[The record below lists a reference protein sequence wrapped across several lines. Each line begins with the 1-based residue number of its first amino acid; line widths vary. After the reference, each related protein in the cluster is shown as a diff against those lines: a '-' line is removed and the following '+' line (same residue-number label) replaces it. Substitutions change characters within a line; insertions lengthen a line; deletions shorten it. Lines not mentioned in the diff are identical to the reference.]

1 MITQVLLLCILGA
14 LLELDTTY
22 AFQLTFSRG
31 IIAGPL
37 LGLLAGDL
45 VTGLQV
51 GIFTEL
57 IFIDISPLGGLLPP
71 SAVVCCTLSL
81 ALCKLGIP
89 VYFSFFF
96 GVIGAVLFS
105 VCEVWVR
112 KQRSVWLARQEG
124 TILRHPAKIALVVG
138 KALALSFMMTL
149 AFLLFYS
156 AAVGGAV
163 LRLVPFLPEKLHLA
177 SKFAYMAV
185 PWIGLATLVSTFR
198 LKTR

>member
-22 AFQLTFSRG
+22 AFQLTLSRG

-37 LGLLAGDL
+37 LSL
-45 VTGLQV
+45 VTGDLIAGLQI

-57 IFIDISPLGGLLPP
+57 IFVDISPLGGLLPP
-71 SAVVCCTLSL
+71 SAAVCCTLSL
-81 ALCKLGIP
+81 ALCSLGIP
-89 VYFSFFF
+89 VYFAFFF

-105 VCEVWVR
+105 VCELWVR
-112 KQRSVWLARQEG
+112 KQRSIWLIQQERL
-124 TILRHPAKIALVVG
+124 ILRRPPCVTLVVA
-138 KALALSFMMTL
+138 KALALSFTMTL

-156 AAVGGAV
+156 AIVGGAV
-163 LRLVPFLPEKLHLA
+163 LRLLPFLPEKLHLS

-185 PWIGLATLVSTFR
+185 PWIGLATLVSIFR

>member
-1 MITQVLLLCILGA
+1 MTQVFWICLVGA

-22 AFQLTFSRG
+22 AFQLTLSRG

-37 LGLLAGDL
+37 LALISGDL
-45 VTGLQV
+45 VAGLQV

-71 SAVVCCTLSL
+71 SSAVCCALSL
-81 ALCKLGIP
+81 ALCSLGIP
-89 VYFSFFF
+89 VYFAFFF

-105 VCEVWVR
+105 VCEVLVR
-112 KQRSVWLARQEG
+112 KNRSNWIIRQEHF
-124 TILRHPAKIALVVG
+124 IEKKPAYISVVVV
-138 KALALSFMMTL
+138 KALGISFLMTL

-156 AAVGGAV
+156 AIVGNSFA
-163 LRLVPFLPEKLHLA
+163 RLLPFLPEKLHLA

-185 PWIGLATLVSTFR
+185 PWIGLSALISTFR

>member
-1 MITQVLLLCILGA
+1 MTQILLICIVGA

-22 AFQLTFSRG
+22 AFQFTLSRG

-37 LGLLAGDL
+37 LSLITGDL
-45 VTGLQV
+45 MTGLQI

-71 SAVVCCTLSL
+71 SGAVCCTLTL
-81 ALCKLGIP
+81 ALCSVGLP
-89 VYFSFFF
+89 PYFAFFF

-105 VCEVWVR
+105 VCEVLVR
-112 KQRSVWLARQEG
+112 KSRSGWLMRQEPL
-124 TILRHPAKIALVVG
+124 ILQRPPYLSFVVV
-138 KALALSFMMTL
+138 KALGISFIMTL
-149 AFLLFYS
+149 AYLLFYS
-156 AAVGGAV
+156 AVMGSSLA
-163 LRLVPFLPEKLHLA
+163 RLLPFIPEKLHLA

>member
-1 MITQVLLLCILGA
+1 MTQVLLICIVGA

-22 AFQLTFSRG
+22 AFQFTLSRG

-37 LGLLAGDL
+37 LSLITGDL
-45 VTGLQV
+45 MAGLQI

-71 SAVVCCTLSL
+71 SGAVCCTISL
-81 ALCKLGIP
+81 ALCSLGIP
-89 VYFSFFF
+89 TYFAFFF
-96 GVIGAVLFS
+96 GVIGSVLFS
-105 VCEVWVR
+105 VCEVVVR
-112 KQRSVWLARQEG
+112 KNRSRWLTRQEHI
-124 TILRHPAKIALVVG
+124 ILRRPPYISFVVIKVLG
-138 KALALSFMMTL
+138 ISFIMTL

-156 AAVGGAV
+156 FIMGSSFT
-163 LRLVPFLPEKLHLA
+163 RLLPFLPENLHLA

-185 PWIGLATLVSTFR
+185 PWIGLATLVSIFR